1 MEIFKN
7 AVIDFR
13 EEPLFFG
20 EGRNIQR
27 LDLGNEE
34 YIEKM
39 YRRHHSQIWFPH
51 DVSLANDA
59 KDYAL
64 MNKNQREFFLKNLKF
79 QTLLDSLAGRGILE
93 TFIPVTTD
101 PTLEVWWVVHG
112 FFESTIHSPSY
123 AEIIKALGI
132 DATEVFDD
140 IMVNDHI
147 LERGS
152 FLIRAFD
159 ALHDVAKK
167 STREVGSQE
176 DKQTLITALFALN
189 ILENIMFKTSFI
201 CSFAFAENKLMEGSS
216 KIMSLISNDEILH
229 YTMSVYLLN
238 RLRTNPEYSEA
249 FKAIESSIID
259 EYEAAYIADCKWVD
273 YLYETDPSLIGISA
287 DVLKA
292 YSRYNINK
300 TLKSVGLLV
309 GGSVGDNPCKWAD
322 KYMSRSGLQTALNE
336 TDGISYLFGIINK
349 DMKDNEW

>member
-1 MEIFKN
+1 
-7 AVIDFR
+7 
-13 EEPLFFG
+13 
-20 EGRNIQR
+20 
-27 LDLGNEE
+27 
-34 YIEKM
+34 
-39 YRRHHSQIWFPH
+39 
-51 DVSLANDA
+51 
-59 KDYAL
+59 
-64 MNKNQREFFLKNLKF
+64 
-79 QTLLDSLAGRGILE
+79 
-93 TFIPVTTD
+93 
-101 PTLEVWWVVHG
+101 VVHG

-140 IMVNDHI
+140 IMVNNHI

-159 ALHDVAKK
+159 ALHEVAKK
-167 STREVGSQE
+167 STKEVGSQE
-176 DKQTLITALFALN
+176 DKQALITALFALN

-238 RLRTNPEYSEA
+238 RLRANPKYSEA
-249 FKAIESSIID
+249 FKAVESSIIS

-273 YLYETDPSLIGISA
+273 YLYETAPSLNRISA

-300 TLKSVGLLV
+300 TLKSVDLLKA
-309 GGSVGDNPCKWAD
+309 GSVGDNPCKWAD

-336 TDGISYLFGIINK
+336 TDGISYLFGIVNK